1 MNTNSSANS
10 SSTSTAQLVSNHMEV
25 VEELAHIKDHVKTIK
40 EAISTLED
48 LDKKVGYVEDLIT
61 LRKELAVS
69 TSG

>member
-1 MNTNSSANS
+1 VNTNSSANS

-25 VEELAHIKDHVKTIK
+25 VEGLAHIKDHVKTIK

-48 LDKKVGYVEDLIT
+48 LDKVGYVEDLIT
-61 LRKELAVS
+61 LRKELAGS

>member
-25 VEELAHIKDHVKTIK
+25 VEGLAHIKDHVKTIK

-48 LDKKVGYVEDLIT
+48 LDKVGYVEDLIT
-61 LRKELAVS
+61 LRKELAGS